1 MLCRSIVMNT
11 RVSTHEIQEVTP
23 MNKELQNSSY
33 TMETS
38 GKIGEVKIADD
49 VVATIAGLAATEV
62 EGVAA
67 MSGNL
72 TNEIVGK
79 LGMKN
84 LSKGVKIEVIDKAVT
99 VELSITMK
107 YGYSIPKTSS
117 TVQEKVKTA
126 IENMT
131 GLNVSEVNIRIV
143 GVDTLNTK

>member
-1 MLCRSIVMNT
+1 
-11 RVSTHEIQEVTP
+11 
-23 MNKELQNSSY
+23 MNKELQNNSY

-99 VELSITMK
+99 ADLSITMK
-107 YGYSIPKTSS
+107 YGYSIPKTSK
-117 TVQEKVKTA
+117 TVQDKVKTA

-131 GLNVSEVNIRIV
+131 GLTVSEVNIRIV
-143 GVDTLNTK
+143 GVDIENTK